1 MVPGSVVTSVLVLPD
16 GKRLTVSEVHVSSEL
31 SLAVSVSLSISGVTR
46 RDSDRT
52 CH

>member
-16 GKRLTVSEVHVSSEL
+16 GKRLTVSEVHTSEP

-52 CH
+52 CN